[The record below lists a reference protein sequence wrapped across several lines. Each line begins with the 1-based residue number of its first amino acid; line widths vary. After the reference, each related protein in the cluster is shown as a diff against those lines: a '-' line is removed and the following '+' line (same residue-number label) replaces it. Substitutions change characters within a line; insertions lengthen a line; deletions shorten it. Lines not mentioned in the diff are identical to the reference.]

1 MTQKNR
7 NNLIIA
13 CNYPLN
19 PERSLSYASLPQG
32 SSKTSNFRRAKV
44 FNEITHSNNSS
55 KEEDRDN
62 FVNRVLTAIDVKCNE
77 EFVNH
82 TISKGYFAKQSP
94 IMTAKCWSTMSEA
107 ANLRLM

>member
-44 FNEITHSNNSS
+44 INEITYSNDTS
-55 KEEDRDN
+55 KEDNRDD
-62 FVNRVLTAIDVKCNE
+62 FVRVSL
-77 EFVNH
+77 
-82 TISKGYFAKQSP
+82 Q
-94 IMTAKCWSTMSEA
+94 
-107 ANLRLM
+107 